1 MLLYDGSCGFCAAS
15 VRFVLRHDR
24 RGTLRFAALQS
35 PFGRR
40 ALEQHPQLRAV
51 DSVIWL
57 DQSGRSSTAPVS
69 QPSVRSDAALRLMEY
84 LGGWWTV
91 GRIIRIV
98 RDHQG
103 RGLRFDRPSS
113 PSVDP
118 GGLPRADR
126 RRTSPLSR
134 RVSWWPKHRGWR
146 LTIHTEGETRAESPG
161 SQEYVGGIRHPG
173 IDRIG
178 PLLNDELR
186 T

>member
-1 MLLYDGSCGFCAAS
+1 MTDASGPVLLYDGSCGFCAAS

-98 RDHQG
+98 PRPIRDAAYDLIARHRHQ
-103 RGLRFDRPSS
+103 LT
-113 PSVDP
+113 
-118 GGLPRADR
+118 RADCLVPTAAER
-126 RRTSPLSR
+126 RRFL
-134 RVSWWPKHRGWR
+134 
-146 LTIHTEGETRAESPG
+146 
-161 SQEYVGGIRHPG
+161 
-173 IDRIG
+173 
-178 PLLNDELR
+178 DE
-186 T
+186 